1 MKVVS
6 HIKKVKKVGPPHPS
20 VHPFVVTSGLLP
32 LCDILYEYPD
42 IGFYG
47 EMVSRN

>member
-6 HIKKVKKVGPPHPS
+6 YIKRVKKLGPRHHS
-20 VHPFVVTSGLLP
+20 VFLFMVAFGLSP

-42 IGFYG
+42 IGLVLGFM
-47 EMVSRN
+47 ER